1 MLVNTYVQYI
11 KSDRFIQLG
20 FTSSQPLLRPKHW
33 FQFADDAAITSGEEY
48 EAQIL
53 LNAFTA
59 WCSWAKMTLRIDKCK
74 TFGVSKLNSTNSQFL
89 PKLYLNQCM
98 IPTVK
103 RNESFCY
110 LGRYYNFAMDN
121 SDHKRLLFEETEE
134 ILGKIDRLALHPK
147 FKLQLYMKYLLP
159 KISWH
164 LTIADIDKTWVRQ
177 TLDMMCHNKFREWL
191 EIPPCG
197 TLDILLLAKSKFCL
211 NIIDISAKFTQC
223 QVILRS
229 KLKNSSSPDIRQVY
243 KASST
248 NTNVQYDRI
257 ISSRRKLFKKFG
269 QKKLQTS

>member
-1 MLVNTYVQYI
+1 MVTDAYQTPFIRVNRGVSQGCCLSPLLFNMLVNTYIQYI
-11 KSDRFIQLG
+11 KSDRFTQLG
-20 FTSSQPLLRPKHW
+20 FTSSQPLLRPNHW
-33 FQFADDAAITSGEEY
+33 FQFADDAAITTGEEY
-48 EAQIL
+48 ETQIL

-59 WCSWAKMTLRIDKCK
+59 WCSWAKMTLRIDKYK
-74 TFGVSKLNSTNSQFL
+74 TFGVSKLNSTSSQFL
-89 PKLYLNQCM
+89 PKLYLNRSM

-110 LGRYYNFAMDN
+110 LGRYYDFAMDN

-177 TLDMMCHNKFREWL
+177 TLDMMCHNQFRAWL

-197 TLDILLLAKSKFCL
+197 TC
-211 NIIDISAKFTQC
+211 
-223 QVILRS
+223 
-229 KLKNSSSPDIRQVY
+229 
-243 KASST
+243 
-248 NTNVQYDRI
+248 
-257 ISSRRKLFKKFG
+257 
-269 QKKLQTS
+269 